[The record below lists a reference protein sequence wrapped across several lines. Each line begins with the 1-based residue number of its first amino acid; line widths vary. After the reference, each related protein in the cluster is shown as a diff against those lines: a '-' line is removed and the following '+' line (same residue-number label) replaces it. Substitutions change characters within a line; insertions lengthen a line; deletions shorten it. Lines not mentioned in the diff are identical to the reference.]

1 MSDPALDLLA
11 SLVSINTVND
21 PARGVRPS
29 RDVVDLVKEVLTGW
43 GVEANVLESGGY
55 YSVYGGVGEGEPSVM
70 FMAHLDVVPVKVDEW
85 THEPFKVTVVGDKAF
100 GRGTVDDKGN
110 VVGVML
116 ALRELMKQDLK
127 GRVLYAFTTDEEVGG
142 VHGAKVLAEKLARE
156 NSLPKYLI
164 NGDGLG
170 MYPIVRRRKIFKAV
184 LEAPQE
190 KAFMTGTIRKRDFE
204 LRTPVVST
212 RHSAWFVPGV
222 DTHPFVAASYFML
235 SNPEF
240 QAVRVNG
247 VFVKTNVL
255 PTTVSLE
262 YVDPS
267 SGGERVEIDKGLTTL
282 LRLLMPLSRAA
293 VPVRLYSDNG
303 VSINPNMYG
312 LRDGKHV
319 VEVDVRGMTED
330 VNVIKE
336 ALVRTASEIAPEVR
350 VDVIDEGGGG
360 YLYVPPTDELVQ
372 SAIRVLNELGLNAY
386 AIEAPGAS
394 DSRHFT
400 PLGVKCIDFGPKGGN
415 NHGPDEWVDLN
426 TFRLLHKFYTNMALK
441 LVGR

>member
-1 MSDPALDLLA
+1 MGDPALDLLA
-11 SLVSINTVND
+11 SLVSINTTND
-21 PARGVRPS
+21 PARGVRPG
-29 RDVVDLVKEVLTGW
+29 RDAVDLVKDVLTGW

-55 YSVYGGVGEGEPSVM
+55 YSVYGSVGEGEPSVM

-85 THEPFKVTVVGDKAF
+85 THEPFKLTVVGDKAF

-116 ALRELMKQDLK
+116 ALKELMRRKLK

-142 VHGAKVLAEKLARE
+142 VHGAKALAEKLAKE

-170 MYPIVRRRKIFKAV
+170 MSPIVRRRKIFKAI
-184 LEAPQE
+184 LEAPQG
-190 KAFMTGTIRKRDFE
+190 KVLIAGTLRRRSFE
-204 LRTPVVST
+204 LRTPVVPT

-222 DTHPFVAASYFML
+222 DTHPLIAASYFML

-240 QAVRVNG
+240 QAARVDG

-255 PTTVSLE
+255 PTTVSIE
-262 YVDPS
+262 YVEP
-267 SGGERVEIDKGLTTL
+267 SGGGEKVEVDEGLTAL

-303 VSINPNMYG
+303 VSITPNMYSF
-312 LRDGKHV
+312 RDGKHV
-319 VEVDVRGMTED
+319 VEVDIRAMTED

-350 VDVIDEGGGG
+350 VDVVDEGGG
-360 YLYVPPTDELVQ
+360 YLYVPPTDGLVQ
-372 SAIRVLNELGLNAY
+372 SAVRVLNNLGLNAY
-386 AIEAPGAS
+386 TIEAPGAS

-426 TFRLLHKFYTNMALK
+426 TFRLLHKFYANIALE
-441 LVGR
+441 LIGR